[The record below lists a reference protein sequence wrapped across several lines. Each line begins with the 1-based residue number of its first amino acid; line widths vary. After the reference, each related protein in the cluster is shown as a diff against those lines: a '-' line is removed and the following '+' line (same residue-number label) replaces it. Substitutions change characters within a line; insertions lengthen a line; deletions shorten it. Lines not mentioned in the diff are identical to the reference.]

1 LSRDSLES
9 YRYAFTELLEVTA
22 CPISEMSVLV
32 EFFFSTRN
40 VEWLLNCQNVNENE
54 ERLLF
59 CAVRQG
65 FVDPGFSRDDLT
77 NLGGKKIKMEMVAAT
92 AMFNTF
98 KMNKEKRK

>member
-1 LSRDSLES
+1 MPH
-9 YRYAFTELLEVTA
+9 FGNV
-22 CPISEMSVLV
+22 CFGGV
-32 EFFFSTRN
+32 FFFSTRN

-92 AMFNTF
+92 AMLNTF